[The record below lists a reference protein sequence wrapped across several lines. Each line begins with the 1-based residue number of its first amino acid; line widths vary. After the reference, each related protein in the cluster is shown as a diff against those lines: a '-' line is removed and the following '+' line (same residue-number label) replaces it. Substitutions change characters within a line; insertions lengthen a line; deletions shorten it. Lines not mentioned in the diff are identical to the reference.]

1 VPEPAAPP
9 PPAALSTS
17 APAGATRFDRRRE
30 HEPEPV
36 VEQPPTPWVTIV
48 LCATIVFALG
58 AGAAGIGAASAS
70 KPSAP
75 PRTGSFTLVPGATWQ
90 PAPIG
95 RAPQMQFDSPVV
107 FKLRPPAEAL
117 ASVGVIAKQ
126 GPPGNPLAGE
136 PLRSFEREPTP
147 ALVRVGRRTMV
158 RYRGA
163 LREGGVATVFV
174 LPTTKGALAA
184 ACSQPQAE
192 ARCAALV
199 ATAGLGR
206 ARALAPQPPEEAVT
220 TVVDAI
226 HRLEQARGIG
236 AIKLNPLQK
245 QGRDESAQA
254 ASTLAGAYQEAAQ
267 ALELEQG
274 DAGTRA
280 QIERVSRA
288 ALDASFAFEQLSGA
302 IDTDDPVSYS
312 AARSEALQADRAL
325 ARALARLARS
335 GYGVREG

>member
-1 VPEPAAPP
+1 
-9 PPAALSTS
+9 
-17 APAGATRFDRRRE
+17 
-30 HEPEPV
+30 V
-36 VEQPPTPWVTIV
+36 VEKPPTPWVTIV
-48 LCATIVFALG
+48 LCATVVFALG
-58 AGAAGIGAASAS
+58 AGAAGIGATSAP
-70 KPSAP
+70 KPSDP
-75 PRTGSFTLVPGATWQ
+75 PRSGSFTLVPGAIWQ

-107 FKLRPPAEAL
+107 FKLQPPAEAL

-147 ALVRVGRRTMV
+147 SLVRVGRRTMV

-163 LREGGVATVFV
+163 LREGGAATVFV
-174 LPTTKGALAA
+174 LPTTKGALAV

-199 ATAGLGR
+199 ATAGLGG

-236 AIKLNPLQK
+236 AIKLNPLEK

-254 ASTLAGAYQEAAQ
+254 ASTLAGNYQEAAQ
-267 ALELEQG
+267 ALKLEQG